1 MREYIK
7 HTLYENSG
15 LIIGQNDKGSVILG
29 QNGEWVVLDKQDI
42 KNIGHCLSEQKE
54 KGVFDGFNF
63 SKKQAD
69 LFINQQGD
77 TVSMHKSI
85 FQQYLQCNGHSY

>member
-1 MREYIK
+1 MREYMK
-7 HTLYENSG
+7 QVVYDGSG
-15 LIIGQNDKGSVILG
+15 LLIGKNDKGSIIIGQNGG
-29 QNGEWVVLDKQDI
+29 WVVLDRRDI
-42 KNIGHCLSEQKE
+42 SSIGLCLSEQKE
-54 KGVFDGFNF
+54 MGVFDGFNF

-85 FQQYLQCNGHSY
+85 FQQYLQCYPSI